1 MNFSKESV
9 ETKHKNLVSTPRK
22 LSTKFMVN
30 IFRVFI
36 FAIILV
42 CVAGGFLAL
51 GMVKSIIDGAPDVED
66 LSIAPTGYST
76 VVYDSEGNEIEKL
89 AAIGSNR
96 IPVSIDQI
104 PEHLQYAFIDL
115 EDERFYE
122 HNGIDV
128 KGILRAGVQFLQ
140 GSKQGA
146 STLTQQVLKNN
157 VFEDGGRE
165 DNMGALI
172 KRKIQEQYL
181 ALELEKTTSKS
192 IILENYLNTTYL
204 GSDCYGVQAAALRY
218 FNKDVS
224 ELTISESAVIAAI
237 TQNPTKYYNPI
248 YNPENNAKRRK
259 IALDNMLEYGHI
271 TQAEYDEAIND
282 DVYSRI
288 QLISSQNADSNPYSY
303 FIDELIYQ
311 VIQDLMEEKGYTSTQ
326 AANALYS
333 GGLSIYS
340 TQDSA
345 IQKICD
351 EEMSNPDNYPSN
363 VYYSFDWRWS
373 VQHADGTIENFSNV
387 NITYYH
393 KTLLGESDFKIIF
406 KSKEEAQ
413 ACIDEYKAAYFKEG
427 DTVLGEN
434 VLFTLQPQASFTV
447 IDQRTGKVLAL
458 VGGRGEKETSLSLNR
473 ATSSPRQPG
482 SCFKVLA
489 AFLPAL
495 ENGQTLATVYDDAPY
510 NYANG
515 RAVNN
520 WWKTGYAGL
529 QNIRY
534 AITRSANVIAVKTVT
549 SVGPDVSMEYL
560 QNLGITSLVN
570 ARELADGTI
579 LSDANQAIALGGIT
593 DGVYNLEIT
602 NAYATIAN
610 GGIYTEPVYYTKV
623 TDYNGRVI
631 LEKEPETKRVIKD
644 STAWLLTNAMHDV
657 VTNGVIGTGGGAN
670 VSGQYIAGKTGT
682 TTNSYDLSFVG
693 YSDYLTA
700 GIWTGFDENA
710 DIGKLTGNEGYH
722 TRLWSKIMSRIHTE
736 KGYAYSE
743 PEQPESVVTA
753 QVCSKCG
760 YLAVEGLCDHDPE
773 GNKIITEYF
782 AEGTVPTE
790 TCKCHIEYTICTAS
804 GSLATDNCPE
814 ENRKKVVYRYRFLG
828 HDGTTADSQYEIP
841 PGLENSS
848 CIVH

>member
-9 ETKHKNLVSTPRK
+9 EKKHKSLVSTPRK
-22 LSTKFMVN
+22 LSTKLMVN

-36 FAIILV
+36 FSIILV

-51 GMVKSIIDGAPDVED
+51 GMAKSIIDGAPDVND
-66 LSIAPTGYST
+66 LSIAPAGYST
-76 VVYDSEGNEIEKL
+76 IVYDSDGNEIEKL

-104 PEHLQYAFIDL
+104 PTHLQYAFIDL
-115 EDERFYE
+115 EDERFYD
-122 HNGIDV
+122 HNGIDI

-146 STLTQQVLKNN
+146 STFTQQLLKNN
-157 VFEDGGRE
+157 VFESGGRE
-165 DNMGALI
+165 SNMGALI

-181 ALELEKTTSKS
+181 ALELEKTTSKP
-192 IILENYLNTTYL
+192 IILENYLNTIYL
-204 GSDCYGVQAAALRY
+204 GCDCYGVQAAALRY

-237 TQNPTKYYNPI
+237 TQNPTKFYNPV

-259 IALDNMLEYGHI
+259 TALDNMLEFGHI
-271 TQAEYDEAIND
+271 TQEEYDEAIND

-288 QLISSQNADSNPYSY
+288 QLISSQNTDSNPYSY
-303 FIDELIYQ
+303 FVDELIDQ
-311 VIQDLMEEKGYTSTQ
+311 VIQDLMDEKGYTSTQ

-345 IQKICD
+345 VQRICD
-351 EEMSNPDNYPSN
+351 EEMSNPANYPAN

-373 VQHADGTIENFSNV
+373 VKHADGTIENFSNV
-387 NITYYH
+387 NINYYH
-393 KTLLGESDFKIIF
+393 KTLLGESNFKIIF
-406 KSKEEAQ
+406 NSKEEAQ
-413 ACIDEYKAAYFKEG
+413 ACIDAYKAAYLKEG
-427 DTVLGEN
+427 DEILGEN

-473 ATSSPRQPG
+473 ATSSARQPG

-489 AFLPAL
+489 SFLPAL
-495 ENGQTLATVYDDAPY
+495 ENGQTLATVYDDAPF

-520 WWKTGYAGL
+520 WWRTGYAGL

-534 AITRSANVIAVKTVT
+534 AITRSANIIAVKTVT
-549 SVGPDVSMEYL
+549 SISPDVSMEYL
-560 QNLGITSLVN
+560 QNLGITSLVS
-570 ARELADGTI
+570 ARELADGSI

-593 DGVYNLEIT
+593 DGIYNLEIT
-602 NAYATIAN
+602 NAYAAIAN
-610 GGIYTEPVYYTKV
+610 GGIYNEPIYYTKI

-631 LEKEPETKRVIKD
+631 LEREPESRRVIKD

-657 VTNGVIGTGGGAN
+657 VTNSVIGTGGGAN

-682 TTNSYDLSFVG
+682 TTNSYDLWFVG

-710 DIGKLTGNEGYH
+710 DIGKYTGNEGYH
-722 TRLWSKIMSRIHTE
+722 SRLWSKIMSRIHTE
-736 KGYAYSE
+736 KGYSYSE
-743 PEQPESVVTA
+743 PTQPDSVVTERI
-753 QVCSKCG
+753 CSKCG
-760 YLAVEGLCDHDPE
+760 YLAVDGLCDKDPE
-773 GNKIITEYF
+773 GSKIITEYF
-782 AEGTVPTE
+782 AKGTVPTE
-790 TCKCHIEYTICTAS
+790 NCKCHVEYTICSDS
-804 GSLATDNCPE
+804 GSLATDKCPE
-814 ENRKKVVYRYRFLG
+814 ASKKKVVYRYRFLG
-828 HDGTTADSQYEIP
+828 HDGTTADTPYEIP
-841 PGLENSS
+841 AGLENSS
-848 CIVH
+848 CILH

>member
-66 LSIAPTGYST
+66 LSIAPAGYST

-128 KGILRAGVQFLQ
+128 KSILRAGVQFLQ

-192 IILENYLNTTYL
+192 IILENYLNTSYL

-259 IALDNMLEYGHI
+259 TALDNMLEYGHI
-271 TQAEYDEAIND
+271 TQEEYDEAIND

-303 FIDELIYQ
+303 FIDELIDQ

-345 IQKICD
+345 IQKICE

-682 TTNSYDLSFVG
+682 TTNSYDLWFVG

-722 TRLWSKIMSRIHTE
+722 SRLWSKIMSRIHTD

-753 QVCSKCG
+753 RVCSKCG
-760 YLAVEGLCDHDPE
+760 YLAVDGLCDHDPE

>member
-1 MNFSKESV
+1 MNFGKNSV
-9 ETKHKNLVSTPRK
+9 AKKHKDLVSTPRK
-22 LSTKFMVN
+22 LSTKLTVN
-30 IFRVFI
+30 IFRVLI
-36 FAIILV
+36 FTVLLICI
-42 CVAGGFLAL
+42 AGGFLGL
-51 GMVKSIIDGAPDVED
+51 GMVKSILDGAPDVED
-66 LSIAPTGYST
+66 LNIAPVGYST
-76 VVYDSEGNEIEKL
+76 TVYDSDGNEIEKL
-89 AAIGSNR
+89 TTTGSNR

-104 PEHLQYAFIDL
+104 PEHLIYAFIDL

-128 KGILRAGVQFLQ
+128 KGIIRAGFELITS

-146 STLTQQVLKNN
+146 STITQQLLKNN

-165 DNMGALI
+165 DNMGSLI

-192 IILENYLNTTYL
+192 IILENYLNTIFL
-204 GSDCYGVQAAALRY
+204 GSNCYGVQAAAQRY

-248 YNPENNAKRRK
+248 YNPENNAKRRQV
-259 IALDNMLEYGHI
+259 ALDNMLAYGHI
-271 TQAEYDEAIND
+271 TEEEYNEAVND

-288 QLISSQNADSNPYSY
+288 QVISAETAEEEPYSY
-303 FIDELIYQ
+303 FVDELIDQ
-311 VIQDLMEEKGYTSTQ
+311 VIEDLMEQKGYTSTQ

-340 TQDSA
+340 TQDST
-345 IQKICD
+345 IQRICD
-351 EEMSNPDNYPSN
+351 EELSNPDNYPGS

-373 VQHADGTIENFSNV
+373 VQHADGTVENYSNV
-387 NITYYH
+387 NITYHY
-393 KTLLGESDFKIIF
+393 KTLLGDSDFKLIF

-413 ACIDEYKAAYFKEG
+413 SCIDAYKAEYLKEG
-427 DTVLGEN
+427 DEILGETTY
-434 VLFTLQPQASFTV
+434 FTLQPQASFTV
-447 IDQRTGKVLAL
+447 IDQETGHVKAL
-458 VGGRGEKETSLSLNR
+458 VGGRGEKETSRSLNR
-473 ATSSPRQPG
+473 ATDSTRQPG
-482 SCFKVLA
+482 SCFKILA

-495 ENGQTLATVYDDAPY
+495 ENGETLATVYDDAPY
-510 NYANG
+510 NYTNG

-520 WWKTGYAGL
+520 WWNSGYHGL

-534 AITRSANVIAVKTVT
+534 AIEQSANIIAVKTIT
-549 SVGPDVSMEYL
+549 AVGPSVALEYL
-560 QNLGITSLVN
+560 ENLGISSMVES
-570 ARELADGTI
+570 RELADGTI
-579 LSDANQAIALGGIT
+579 VSDANQSTALGGLT

-610 GGIYTEPVYYTKV
+610 GGVYTEPVYYTKV

-631 LEKEPETKRVIKD
+631 LEKEPETKRVIKE

-657 VTNGVIGTGGGAN
+657 VTSGTGTAAN
-670 VSGQYIAGKTGT
+670 VSGQYISGKTGT
-682 TTNSYDLSFVG
+682 TTNSYDLWFVG

-710 DIGKLTGNEGYH
+710 DIGKYVYNESYH
-722 TRLWSKIMSRIHTE
+722 KVLWSKIMSRIHTE
-736 KGYAYSE
+736 KGYTYSE
-743 PEQPESVVTA
+743 PAQPDSVVTA
-753 QVCSKCG
+753 QVCKKCG
-760 YLAVEGLCDHDPE
+760 YLPVEGLCDNDPE
-773 GNKIITEYF
+773 GNMIVTEYF

-790 TCKCHIEYTICTAS
+790 TCKCHAKYTICTES
-804 GSLATDNCPE
+804 GSLATSSCPDGSTRE
-814 ENRKKVVYRYRFLG
+814 VVYRIRFLG
-828 HDGTTADSQYEIP
+828 SEGTTWDTQYEIP
-841 PGLENSS
+841 AALEHSS

>member
-9 ETKHKNLVSTPRK
+9 EKKHKTLVSTPRK
-22 LSTKFMVN
+22 LSTKLMVN

-36 FAIILV
+36 FSIILV

-51 GMVKSIIDGAPDVED
+51 GMVKSIIDGAPDVND
-66 LSIAPTGYST
+66 LSIAPAGYST
-76 VVYDSEGNEIEKL
+76 IVYDSDGNEIEKL

-104 PEHLQYAFIDL
+104 PTHLQYAFIDL
-115 EDERFYE
+115 EDERFFD
-122 HNGIDV
+122 HNGIDI
-128 KGILRAGVQFLQ
+128 KGIFRAGYQFLQ

-146 STLTQQVLKNN
+146 STLTQQLLKNN
-157 VFEDGGRE
+157 VFESGGRE
-165 DNMGALI
+165 SNMGALI

-181 ALELEKTTSKS
+181 ALELEKTTSKP
-192 IILENYLNTTYL
+192 IILENYLNTIYL
-204 GSDCYGVQAAALRY
+204 GCDCYGVQAAALRY

-237 TQNPTKYYNPI
+237 TQNPTKYYNPV
-248 YNPENNAKRRK
+248 YNPENNARRRK
-259 IALDNMLEYGHI
+259 TSLDNMLEFGHI

-288 QLISSQNADSNPYSY
+288 QLISSEKANANPYSY
-303 FIDELIYQ
+303 FVDELIDQ
-311 VIQDLMEEKGYTSTQ
+311 VIQDLMEEKGYSSTQ

-340 TQDSA
+340 TQDSS

-373 VQHADGTIENFSNV
+373 IKHADGTIENFSNV
-387 NITYYH
+387 NINYYH
-393 KTLLGESDFKIIF
+393 KVLLGENNFKIIF
-406 KSKEEAQ
+406 NSKEEAQ
-413 ACIDEYKAAYFKEG
+413 ACIDSYKAEYLKEG
-427 DTVLGEN
+427 DEVLGEN

-473 ATSSPRQPG
+473 ATSTTRQPG

-495 ENGQTLATVYDDAPY
+495 ENGQTLATVYDDAPF

-520 WWKTGYAGL
+520 WWESGYAGM

-534 AITRSANVIAVKTVT
+534 AITRSANIIAVKTVT
-549 SVGPDVSMEYL
+549 SVSPDVSFEYL
-560 QNLGITSLVN
+560 QTLGITSLVS
-570 ARELADGTI
+570 ARELADGTV

-593 DGVYNLEIT
+593 DGIYNLEIT
-602 NAYATIAN
+602 NAYAAIAN
-610 GGIYTEPVYYTKV
+610 GGIYNEPIYYTKV

-631 LEKEPETKRVIKD
+631 LEREPDSKRVIKD

-657 VTNGVIGTGGGAN
+657 VTNSYIGTGGGAN

-682 TTNSYDLSFVG
+682 TTNSYDLWFVG
-693 YSDYLTA
+693 FSDYLTA

-710 DIGKLTGNEGYH
+710 DIGKYTGNEGYH
-722 TRLWSKIMSRIHTE
+722 SRLWSKIMSRIHTE
-736 KGYAYSE
+736 KGYGYSE
-743 PEQPESVVTA
+743 PEQPESVVSEKI
-753 QVCSKCG
+753 CSKCG
-760 YLAVEGLCDHDPE
+760 YLAVEGLCDKDPE
-773 GNKIITEYF
+773 GSKITTEYF
-782 AEGTVPTE
+782 AKGTVPTE
-790 TCKCHIEYTICTAS
+790 NCKCHIEYTICSDS
-804 GSLATDNCPE
+804 GSLATDKCPE
-814 ENRKKVVYRYRFLG
+814 ASKKKVVYRYRFLG
-828 HDGTTADSQYEIP
+828 RDGTTADTPYEIP
-841 PGLENSS
+841 AGLENSS

>member
-66 LSIAPTGYST
+66 LSIAPAGYST

-146 STLTQQVLKNN
+146 STLTQQILKNN

-192 IILENYLNTTYL
+192 IILENYLNTIYL

-271 TQAEYDEAIND
+271 TQEEYDEAIND

-303 FIDELIYQ
+303 FIDELIDQ

-682 TTNSYDLSFVG
+682 TTNSYDLWFVG

-700 GIWTGFDENA
+700 GIWTGFDGNA